1 MRITS
6 PISWPLAKILDYLMG
21 EHEITRFN
29 NVELKHLIKL
39 HTKDALKDVSFTG
52 DGHEDVGLDN
62 HQAEMIAGALTLE
75 SLKIGDNEKQI
86 LTPVMEM
93 KFLMLDTVLDSQS
106 IFWIKDVG
114 YSRFP
119 IVISSKHRFIVAIL
133 LSKSLIGLKPSTK
146 TIQELYLEGKIKL
159 KVPLYISKDAE
170 ISKVVQTF
178 AGGSSHLAVVCESP
192 LGAEK
197 LRQLSKQVFE
207 SYEEM
212 INQQYWDTDQII
224 TPQSN
229 YDLELL
235 KLMDI
240 VGILTLENVLE
251 CILNMKILDEHDR
264 DDVVNKITK
273 QKGTITNK
281 ESLVFAQ

>member
-1 MRITS
+1 MAPIVYFLMKITS
-6 PISWPLAKILDYLMG
+6 PISWPLAKILDLIMG

-39 HTKDALKDVSFTG
+39 HTKDALRDVSFNG
-52 DGHEDVGLDN
+52 DGEDVGLDN

-86 LTPVMEM
+86 LTPVMQM

-119 IVISSKHRFIVAIL
+119 IVISTKYRFIVAIL

-170 ISKVVQTF
+170 ISKVV
-178 AGGSSHLAVVCESP
+178 
-192 LGAEK
+192 
-197 LRQLSKQVFE
+197 
-207 SYEEM
+207 
-212 INQQYWDTDQII
+212 
-224 TPQSN
+224 
-229 YDLELL
+229 
-235 KLMDI
+235 
-240 VGILTLENVLE
+240 
-251 CILNMKILDEHDR
+251 
-264 DDVVNKITK
+264 
-273 QKGTITNK
+273 
-281 ESLVFAQ
+281 